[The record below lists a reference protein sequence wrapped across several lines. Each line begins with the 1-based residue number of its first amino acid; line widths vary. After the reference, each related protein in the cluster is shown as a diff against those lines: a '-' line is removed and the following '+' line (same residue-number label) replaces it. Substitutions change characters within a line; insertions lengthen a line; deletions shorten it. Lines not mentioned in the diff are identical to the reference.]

1 MHTVY
6 PIFKVHSSD
15 FFSNIFFSMFACFAR
30 VGKKFLSSLRV
41 FLACFDYPNIS
52 ASFVRNICLA
62 DAFLCL
68 LLPNDIRVLFPKKAL
83 FLRLAFSL
91 FSLYLPLFYRPT
103 SGRRPREQRHN
114 SPPTKVLFV
123 NICHRQWLSS
133 ARGFPREFPSGL
145 LPLSVMLSRFRPRDF
160 LAFKP

>member
-1 MHTVY
+1 MSAR
-6 PIFKVHSSD
+6 SSRGGE
-15 FFSNIFFSMFACFAR
+15 IPR
-30 VGKKFLSSLRV
+30 VAPFVRV
-41 FLACFDYPNIS
+41 FKHVSS
-52 ASFVRNICLA
+52 AQTILRSSFATSAFA

-68 LLPNDIRVLFPKKAL
+68 LLPNDIRVLFPEKVL
-83 FLRLAFSL
+83 FLRLAVSL